1 MRVRNVMLL
10 CQVEKPL
17 LASPNKRRDLQLFWG
32 GSSWQRNE
40 EGRGKQEPRSQ
51 HAVTR
56 DDGATEGGNADI
68 EWTRR
73 QRFVG

>member
-1 MRVRNVMLL
+1 MRVRIRNVILRL
-10 CQVEKPL
+10 CANVEKSL
-17 LASPNKRRDLQLFWG
+17 LASPNKRRVCSCFWEEVVG
-32 GSSWQRNE
+32 GDNE

-68 EWTRR
+68 E
-73 QRFVG
+73 